1 MGFIDSGVHPITLYL
16 NPLHAVSKETLGS
29 WGRGMV
35 YVLAVLG
42 SLDYG
47 YFVIAELDR
56 KHKQRTWVIENNS
69 NGMVWH
75 WGGKQLRKC

>member
-1 MGFIDSGVHPITLYL
+1 ML
-16 NPLHAVSKETLGS
+16 
-29 WGRGMV
+29 

-56 KHKQRTWVIENNS
+56 QHKHRTWVIGNKNS
-69 NGMVWH
+69 
-75 WGGKQLRKC
+75 KQPINSTAVK